1 MRRRA
6 QVMRVGKRLA
16 QGVGVLLLA
25 TGGLLAINSLVLSD
39 DTLGPPPVRVQVL
52 APGTFES
59 AHAYAPYY
67 VVPSR
72 RVANPSKL
80 SRAASNAFV
89 TRPEAALGNGAL
101 AGSPQVVRLELR
113 ATTNERVVLGGVRF
127 HVVSAAGP
135 LHGWFTAQPACAFER
150 VPLAR
155 TDLDARRPAVRYV
168 DIDGKSTQGLG
179 LKLGRST
186 PTVLELHVATERRRV
201 AWTATLSVS
210 RDGAPPQKVTVDNGG
225 EPFRVTSPR
234 ESRGY
239 APRFGATGISGFA
252 RRSAW
257 DGGIKACGR
266 PPGT

>member
-6 QVMRVGKRLA
+6 TVMRVGRRLA
-16 QGVGVLLLA
+16 QGAGVLLLA
-25 TGGLLAINSLVLSD
+25 SGGLLAVNALVLSD
-39 DTLGPPPVRVQVL
+39 DELGPPPVRLQVL
-52 APGTFES
+52 PPGTFES

-80 SRAASNAFV
+80 SRAAANAFV
-89 TRPEAALGNGAL
+89 TRPEAALGKGAL
-101 AGSPQVVRLELR
+101 AGSPQVVRVELR
-113 ATTNERVVLGGVRF
+113 TTTDERVTVGRVRF

-135 LHGWFTAQPACAFER
+135 LKGWFTAQPACAFER

-155 TDLDARRPAVRYV
+155 VDLDARRPAVRYA
-168 DIDGKSTQGLG
+168 DADGRTTDALG
-179 LKLGRST
+179 LKLSRST
-186 PTVLELHVATERRRV
+186 PTVLELHAATVRRRM

-210 RDGAPPQKVTVDNGG
+210 RDGAPPQKITVDDGG
-225 EPFRVTSPR
+225 QAFRVTSPR
-234 ESRGY
+234 DSRGY

-252 RRSAW
+252 RRPAW

-266 PPGT
+266 PRG

>member
-1 MRRRA
+1 
-6 QVMRVGKRLA
+6 MRVGKRLA

-25 TGGLLAINSLVLSD
+25 SGGLLAVNSLVLSD
-39 DTLGPPPVRVQVL
+39 DELGPPPVRVQVL

-67 VVPSR
+67 VVPTK

-80 SRAASNAFV
+80 SRAAANAFV
-89 TRPEAALGNGAL
+89 TRPEAALAKGAL
-101 AGSPQVVRLELR
+101 AGSPQVVRVELR
-113 ATTNERVVLGGVRF
+113 TTTNEPVTLGSVRF

-135 LHGWFTAQPACAFER
+135 LRGWFTAQPACAFER

-155 TDLDARRPAVRYV
+155 TNLDARRPSVRYLDV
-168 DIDGKSTQGLG
+168 DGKTTQSLG
-179 LKLGRST
+179 LKLSRAT
-186 PTVLELHVATERRRV
+186 PTVLELHVATDRRRM
-201 AWTATLSVS
+201 AWTATLSVI
-210 RDGAPPQKVTVDNGG
+210 RDGAPPQKLTVDAGGG

-234 ESRGY
+234 DSRGY

-257 DGGIKACGR
+257 DGGIKACR
-266 PPGT
+266 PAPAG